1 MKGAM
6 AGTKVRACGSCGT
19 GTMWLTNVRGM
30 VMGHRDDPHV
40 KVRSDVLLPVCDTC
54 GDMALDLPQTEALDA
69 ALAASYAAKRRRLQ
83 CAMINDLRR
92 RGFTQQQIER
102 FASVSPGYLSK
113 LRKGKIAS
121 GSTFRLLYLLHEL
134 PEQAMAIVGRLDPEL
149 ATVPAG
155 IAKRRR

>member
-1 MKGAM
+1 MKNAV
-6 AGTKVRACGSCGT
+6 AGMKVRACGSCGM

-30 VMGHRDDPHV
+30 VMGHRDDPRV
-40 KVRSDVLLPVCDTC
+40 QVRTDVLLPVCDTC

-69 ALAASYAAKRRRLQ
+69 ALAASYAARRRKLQ
-83 CAMINDLRR
+83 CALINDLRR

-121 GSTFRLLYLLHEL
+121 GSTFRLLYLLHEF
-134 PEQAMAIVGRLDPEL
+134 PDQAMAAVAKLDPEL
-149 ATVPAG
+149 DTAPAST
-155 IAKRRR
+155 ARRRR